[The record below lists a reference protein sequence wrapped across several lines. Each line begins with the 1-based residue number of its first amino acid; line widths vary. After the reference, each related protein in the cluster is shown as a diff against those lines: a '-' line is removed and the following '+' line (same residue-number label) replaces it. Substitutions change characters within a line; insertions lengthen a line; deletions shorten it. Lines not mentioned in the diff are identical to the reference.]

1 MAGPMSRE
9 FLPSIGANRGNR
21 LPILPALVVVV
32 PMLLSGVAVRLVQ
45 QRWVHPL
52 NTQVASLRKTTGSST
67 EELEKVTKEVDRL
80 TRQVAALQ
88 AIARVE
94 IVWGGASDTT
104 SARVAFP
111 YGRPSG
117 ATFWEH
123 PANPQTL
130 WYYTEEGDT
139 IGRIAAHPRVLG
151 SSYLWPI
158 LAQENGIRA
167 DTASSEV
174 AKGQLIRVPPRVNEM
189 QLRRAIT
196 EAGAPDKARNENFAQ
211 AGLRP

>member
-1 MAGPMSRE
+1 MTGSMSQN
-9 FLPSIGANRGNR
+9 FLPSIGPSRGNR
-21 LPILPALVVVV
+21 VPIIPALVIVV
-32 PMLLSGVAVRLVQ
+32 PLLLSGMAVRLVQ

-52 NTQVASLRKTTGSST
+52 NTQVASLRTRSSTST
-67 EELEKVTKEVDRL
+67 EELDKMTREVDRL
-80 TRQVAALQ
+80 TRQVGALQ

-94 IVWGGASDTT
+94 IVWGGASDT
-104 SARVAFP
+104 SRVAFP
-111 YGRPSG
+111 YQRPNG

-130 WYYTEEGDT
+130 WYYTDEGDT
-139 IGRIAAHPRVLG
+139 IGRIAGHPRVLG

-167 DTASSEV
+167 DSASTALE
-174 AKGQLIRVPPRVNEM
+174 KGQLIRVPPRVNEM
-189 QLRRAIT
+189 QLRRALT
-196 EAGAPDKARNENFAQ
+196 EAGAPDKARNELFAQ